1 MQLALFDE
9 TLPQSP
15 YANVR
20 AVQPELA
27 NLVVGFDWDE
37 REPTG
42 REAMRLARQIAIA
55 GEMVRGV
62 TLAIDGPTEET
73 IDFGEVE
80 IQEQEATMTS
90 IKNDFSH
97 GYHAGYHNIV
107 SALLANRE
115 NESFRLGFTAG
126 RDAKL
131 GEHPFTGNI
140 IFESPG
146 MTNFARRGKAGTQ

>member
-1 MQLALFDE
+1 MQAILFGNEVEQFFIAKLENEPLDGFEYQCTKAIYEAAVESRQWRGEPRDYTIYKPE
-9 TLPQSP
+9 TQ
-15 YANVR
+15 
-20 AVQPELA
+20 
-27 NLVVGFDWDE
+27 
-37 REPTG
+37 
-42 REAMRLARQIAIA
+42 EAMS
-55 GEMVRGV
+55 
-62 TLAIDGPTEET
+62 
-73 IDFGEVE
+73 
-80 IQEQEATMTS
+80 S

-107 SALLANRE
+107 SALLANRD

-146 MTNFARRGKAGTQ
+146 MTNFARRGKAGT

>member
-1 MQLALFDE
+1 MLALFGTPVDQFFIAKLDSE
-9 TLPQSP
+9 PQP
-15 YANVR
+15 
-20 AVQPELA
+20 
-27 NLVVGFDWDE
+27 GFE
-37 REPTG
+37 
-42 REAMRLARQIAIA
+42 EAI
-55 GEMVRGV
+55 
-62 TLAIDGPTEET
+62 TEELYRVALESRMCG
-73 IDFGEVE
+73 GEPRDYE
-80 IQEQEATMTS
+80 HYDYRPDLDGTMSS